1 MYFCNQNLSLFNNE
15 KIGKKKKN
23 GLGKKLFFP
32 KKFIKKEKREREK
45 EIWERKRRRGRKETI
60 AKQQQQQLKTKLRGA
75 QLSALFAHG

>member
-1 MYFCNQNLSLFNNE
+1 M
-15 KIGKKKKN
+15 
-23 GLGKKLFFP
+23 KKLEKMRMAWVKKSFS

-45 EIWERKRRRGRKETI
+45 EIRERKRRRGRKETI